1 MKVYITSGTFTY
13 LLNMV
18 KEHPAEQLLLLHN
31 NQSTLL
37 LQETDRSTLFK
48 VPRKYDSIVQSGQLK
63 QEGFVVLYHVPV
75 NSESQPVFEH
85 EYKKNLK
92 KIEGQSGLIAYRFLK
107 PLGSDSYIILTQW
120 QEESAFKAWQSSASY
135 ISVNDLKLPQASA
148 QKMFT
153 GDPFLSKYS
162 APTIDE

>member
-13 LLNMV
+13 LLNMA
-18 KEHPAEQLLLLHN
+18 KEHPDEQLLLLNN

-37 LQETDRSTLFK
+37 LQETERNTLFK
-48 VPRKYDSIVQSGQLK
+48 VPRKYDSIGQSGQLK
-63 QEGFVVLYHVPV
+63 QEGFVVLYHIPV
-75 NSESQPVFEH
+75 NTETQPVFEH
-85 EYKKNLK
+85 DYKKHLH
-92 KIEGQSGLIAYRFLK
+92 KIQDQPGLIAYRFLK

-120 QEESAFKAWQSSASY
+120 QEESAFKAWQNSNSY

-153 GDPFLSKYS
+153 GDPFVSKYS